1 MSRSVDEIELDSL
14 PLHAHRSQLDR
25 YTTLPLEIHII
36 EGLRLYLAF
45 LECSCDL
52 HETISKSRLP
62 VVDVGDDTEIPY

>member
-14 PLHAHRSQLDR
+14 PLHAYRSQLDR
-25 YTTLPLEIHII
+25 DTTLTLEVHIV
-36 EGLRLYLAF
+36 ERLRLELAF

-62 VVDVGDDTEIPY
+62 VVDMGDDTEIPY